1 MMDTI
6 VEGSR
11 TEGTAWLWITINAAY
26 ASGILATVGLVFLIL
41 FFAGVP
47 VFGPLN
53 DIAVII
59 QYLLLLPIMFR
70 IHSMLAT
77 RSQKLRAAALMVGLA
92 GAIAV
97 IVLQSMLVLGLV
109 TFRRQITLVIPAFLI
124 CMLWFVLVERL
135 GGSKGYVP
143 AGTFF
148 SIMAGLVVGY
158 PFWAF
163 KLAKNLEA
171 QSKGGSL

>member
-6 VEGSR
+6 VEDNR
-11 TEGTAWLWITINAAY
+11 TDGAGWLWITINAAY
-26 ASGILATVGLVFLIL
+26 ASGILAAVGLVFLIL
-41 FFAGVP
+41 FFTGLP

-70 IHSMLAT
+70 IHSMLVT
-77 RSQKLRAAALMVGLA
+77 RSQKLRAAALAVGLA

-97 IVLQSMLVLGLV
+97 IILQSMLVLGLV
-109 TFRRQITLVIPAFLI
+109 PFRQQITLVIPAFLI

-135 GGSKGYVP
+135 GGSQGFVP
-143 AGTFF
+143 EGTFL
-148 SIMAGLVVGY
+148 SVMAGLVVGY

-163 KLAKNLEA
+163 KLARNLEA
-171 QSKGGSL
+171 QSEGGSR